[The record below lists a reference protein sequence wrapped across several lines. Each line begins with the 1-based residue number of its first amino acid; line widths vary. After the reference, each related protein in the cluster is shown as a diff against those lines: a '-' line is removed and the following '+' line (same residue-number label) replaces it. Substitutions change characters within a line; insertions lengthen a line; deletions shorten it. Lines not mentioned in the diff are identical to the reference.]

1 MVQQSDIVMI
11 QGCFQSEHA
20 KGLIMNL
27 IKDKIQ
33 VELRSFKGNSI
44 EEDYLEYDEERR
56 NIVGEELNKALDK
69 IGNKRVNL
77 HAIFV
82 VEPVVD

>member
-1 MVQQSDIVMI
+1 MVQQSEIVMI

-33 VELRSFKGNSI
+33 IELKSFKGNTIS
-44 EEDYLEYDEERR
+44 
-56 NIVGEELNKALDK
+56 
-69 IGNKRVNL
+69 
-77 HAIFV
+77 
-82 VEPVVD
+82 

>member
-1 MVQQSDIVMI
+1 MPEQSEIVMI

-33 VELRSFKGNSI
+33 VELKSFKGNSMT
-44 EEDYLEYDEERR
+44 EDYLQYDEERR
-56 NIVGEELNKALDK
+56 IIVEEELSKALDK
-69 IGNKRVNL
+69 IGDKRVNL
-77 HAIFV
+77 HAIIV
-82 VEPVVD
+82 VEPLLD